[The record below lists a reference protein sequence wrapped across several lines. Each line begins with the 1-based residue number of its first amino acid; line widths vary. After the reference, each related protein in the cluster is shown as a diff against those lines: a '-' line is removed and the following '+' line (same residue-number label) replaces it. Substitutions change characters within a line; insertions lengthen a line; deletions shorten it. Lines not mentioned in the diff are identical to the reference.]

1 MKAAFSPVPGK
12 SALIDPATLM
22 RLQSLEWRARMIVE
36 GTRNGLHRSPYH
48 GFSVEF
54 TEYRQYTPGDDL
66 RHLDWRVF
74 ARSDRYEIKRF
85 EDETNLRC
93 HLVVD
98 QSRSMSYGSTGY
110 SKADYASTL
119 AATLAYFL
127 ELRGDAVGL
136 LTFGDTVQEYLPPRH
151 RTGHFR
157 QLLRALEKEPL
168 SRGTHLTAPVERL
181 LALVPKRGMMV
192 WISDFLAPL
201 EGLEPLLASWVA
213 IGHEVIAFQV
223 IDPKELSFDFSE
235 PTRLEDLET
244 GHTLPLDPSAM
255 RGDYLSALT
264 AHNRQLQTLCER
276 FGVGFRQLPTQ
287 RPLELALTEF
297 LDLWSRTGRHRSR
310 VTSSPGRV

>member
-1 MKAAFSPVPGK
+1 MKADSTTIPGK

-98 QSRSMSYGSTGY
+98 QSRSMSFGSTGY

-136 LTFGDTVQEYLPPRH
+136 LTFGDTVQDYLPPRH

-157 QLLRALEKEPL
+157 QLLRALEKEPV
-168 SRGTHLTAPVERL
+168 SRDTHLTAPVERL

-223 IDPKELSFDFSE
+223 LDPKELSFDYSE

-244 GHTLPLDPSAM
+244 GRTLPLDPSAM

-276 FGVGFRQLPTQ
+276 LGVGFLQLPTH

-310 VTSSPGRV
+310 VTSSPGRA